1 MDQLRFQLWPT
12 NSPIQPFLFS
22 SWRRSAMKNGTV
34 SSVLEDPSI
43 PRVSRQVDEN
53 NASFDDSSRLVA

>member
-1 MDQLRFQLWPT
+1 
-12 NSPIQPFLFS
+12 
-22 SWRRSAMKNGTV
+22 MKNGTV